1 MEMLIRSKGVTMTAV
16 LCAASLLS
24 TACGSEKAGNP
35 DPVSKPGEPVELT
48 FYGNSIQSQDYFN
61 RYYGD
66 AIRSK
71 FPDYKIN
78 YLQLDNAVKATTLPE
93 LVATRTPIDI
103 YYATVGNFESALITY
118 DLQVDMTE
126 LIKKHGID
134 TSRFE
139 PTLLDAMRGNTG
151 GPLFGLPIQTGV
163 QALYYNKGIFDKFGL
178 AYPKDGMT
186 WDDAAELSKKLTR
199 FADGKQIYGFGATFG
214 HTIRSNAFSLARV
227 DKKTETPT
235 IGADSRWKTFFETL
249 FVKMMPGDAYNQ
261 RFVQNTTLDG
271 INGFIKD
278 QDVAM
283 LAFFSQLYL
292 TNPEELKPMNWDIV
306 SLPTFRELP
315 GVGSQHYPMYFGVT
329 KLSRNADAATE
340 VLKYMVSDEFQLGLA
355 RKGWMSS
362 LRTEKVRQEYAQ
374 DTPFKDKNFKA
385 LFMNKPAPIAPAPIY
400 DPALVVHYTAAA
412 YSILKGTADINTAFR
427 AAEEAAAK
435 TIKDAAQAK

>member
-1 MEMLIRSKGVTMTAV
+1 MAVV
-16 LCAASLLS
+16 LCTGSLLS
-24 TACGSEKAGNP
+24 AACGSEKDGKT
-35 DPVSKPGEPVELT
+35 DVISKPDVPVELT

-66 AIRSK
+66 AIRKK
-71 FPDYKIN
+71 FPGYKIN

-103 YYATVGNFESALITY
+103 YYATVGNFESALKTY
-118 DLQVDMTE
+118 DLQVDMAE

-139 PTLLDAMRGNTG
+139 PTLLAAMRGNTG
-151 GPLFGLPIQTGV
+151 GPLFGLPVQTGI
-163 QALYYNKGIFDKFGL
+163 QALYYNKGIFDKFGM

-186 WDDAAELSKKLTR
+186 WDEAAELSKKLTR

-227 DKKTETPT
+227 DKQTETPT
-235 IGADSRWKTFFETL
+235 IFTDPSWKTFYETL

-261 RFVQNTTLDG
+261 RFSQNMTLDG

-278 QDVAM
+278 QEVAM

-292 TNPEELKPMNWDIV
+292 TNPEELKLMNWDIV

-329 KLSRNADAATE
+329 KLSSNPAAATE

-362 LRTEKVRQEYAQ
+362 LGTEKVRQEYGQ

-385 LFMNKPAPIAPAPIY
+385 LFINKPAPIAPAPIY
-400 DPALVVHYTAAA
+400 DPTLVQNYTTAA
-412 YSILKGTADINTAFR
+412 YSILKGTSDMNTAFR
-427 AAEEAAAK
+427 SAEEIATK